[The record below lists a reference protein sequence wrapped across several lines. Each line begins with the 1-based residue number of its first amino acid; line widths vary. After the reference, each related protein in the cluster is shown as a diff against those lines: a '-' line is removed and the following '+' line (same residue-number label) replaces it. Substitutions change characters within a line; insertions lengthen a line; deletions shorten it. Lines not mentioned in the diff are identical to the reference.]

1 MYNDNN
7 LHQKNRETKK
17 FIIMDRKEFIII
29 DRKEFIITDNDI
41 IDIIEKKV
49 GDRNIVYKITN
60 TNTSNFS

>member
-49 GDRNIVYKITN
+49 GDRNIVYK
-60 TNTSNFS
+60 